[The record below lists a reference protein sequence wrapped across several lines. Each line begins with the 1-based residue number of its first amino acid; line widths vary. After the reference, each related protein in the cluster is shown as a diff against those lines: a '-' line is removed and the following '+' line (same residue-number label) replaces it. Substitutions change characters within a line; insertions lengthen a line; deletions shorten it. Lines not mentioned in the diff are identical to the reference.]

1 MKILLVSSKET
12 VEENTEIIRKSR
24 HDIVSFTTLHFVPL
38 ERKTLRLEDYQWV
51 VISSRKVFDFIRNLT
66 GLEKLKKIKI
76 AVIGEATAGY
86 LEKHGLQA
94 DFMSSIYTGKE
105 FARQF
110 SQIKPKVM
118 GRVLRPVSTEAPSE
132 MEEILRE
139 AGIEVDRFLLYKTVC
154 PQYSSKEVDFIIR
167 QNFQAVLFTSPSGW
181 RNFKRILNNNFRH
194 FLNGKKIGVIGPK
207 TAEALARDGYQE
219 VLIPDNHTLAGLLK
233 IIEGESL

>member
-12 VEENTEIIRKSR
+12 VEENTGVIRESR
-24 HDIVSFTTLHFVPL
+24 HDIISFPTLRFVPL
-38 ERKTLRLEDYQWV
+38 EKKALRLEDYQWLI
-51 VISSRKVFDFIRNLT
+51 ISSRKVFDFIRNLT

-86 LEKHGLQA
+86 LEKYGLRA

-139 AGIEVDRFLLYKTVC
+139 AGVKVDRFPLYKTVY
-154 PQYSSKEVDFIIR
+154 PRYSPEEVDFITR
-167 QNFQAVLFTSPSGW
+167 QNFQAVLFTSPSAW
-181 RNFKRILNNNFRH
+181 RNFKKIFKKNYRY

-207 TAEALARDGYQE
+207 TAEALAGDGYRD
-219 VLIPDNHTLAGLLK
+219 VLIPEHHTLAGLLK
-233 IIEGESL
+233 IIEGGSL